1 MLNLLRSAFLLFAI
15 ISAAFA
21 MAADIH
27 RELEDI
33 TQRLATK
40 IEETGRSKV
49 AVADFT
55 DLHSVVHEL
64 GRFISEEVSTNLVLS
79 ASGFSVIDRNHL
91 RTILKEQKLSMS
103 GLMDPENQKKL
114 GKILG
119 VDALVLGSITPFGES
134 YRVTFKV
141 VATDTAQVITAD
153 RGMVPK
159 TPATDELWETIIEY
173 DFVEA
178 STSGP
183 SKSLGSERVPA
194 IISQPS
200 KGQYGS
206 QFLTFSIESLGMN
219 KDKKTATLVG
229 RLTNISKHDIYVAVA
244 SPTNRTPGVSLVDDA
259 GTLWV
264 RASGVVGLPTY
275 PYDAGYMMKY
285 NNTDRPTYIDYNIN
299 THYALMT
306 PGQSQPVN
314 IAFNPAGNVGDP
326 KIFSFSANLFLKVPV
341 GDKRNN
347 SSQSDESQDEWRY
360 TQTAIGIS
368 GIKLN

>member
-1 MLNLLRSAFLLFAI
+1 MLNLLRSAFLFFASF
-15 ISAAFA
+15 SAAFA

-33 TQRLATK
+33 AQRLATK
-40 IEETGRSKV
+40 IEDTGRSKV

-79 ASGFSVIDRNHL
+79 SRGFSVIDRNHL
-91 RTILKEQKLSMS
+91 RTILREQKLSMS

-134 YRVTFKV
+134 YRITFKV

-173 DFVEA
+173 DFVDQSSSA
-178 STSGP
+178 P
-183 SKSLGSERVPA
+183 SKSPGTARLPA

-200 KGQYGS
+200 KGKYGS
-206 QFLTFSIESLGMN
+206 QFLTFSIESLGVS
-219 KDKKTATLVG
+219 KDNNTATLVG
-229 RLTNISKHDIYVAVA
+229 RLTNVSKHDIYVAVA
-244 SPTNRTPGVSLVDDA
+244 SPTKQTPGVSVVDDA

-275 PYDAGYMMKY
+275 PYDSGKMMKY
-285 NNTDRPTYIDYNIN
+285 RTNSSTYIHYNIN

-314 IAFNPAGNVGDP
+314 IAFNPVGNAGDP

-341 GDKRNN
+341 DGRSEK
-347 SSQSDESQDEWRY
+347 SSQSDESEDEWRY

-368 GIKLN
+368 GIKLD

>member
-1 MLNLLRSAFLLFAI
+1 MLNLLRSAFLFFAFF
-15 ISAAFA
+15 SAAVA
-21 MAADIH
+21 VAADIH
-27 RELEDI
+27 RELDDI
-33 TQRLATK
+33 AKRLATK

-79 ASGFSVIDRNHL
+79 ARGFSVIDRNHL

-141 VATDTAQVITAD
+141 VATDTARVVTAD

-173 DFVEA
+173 DLVGE

-183 SKSLGSERVPA
+183 SKSPATGRVPA
-194 IISQPS
+194 IISQPT
-200 KGQYGS
+200 KGKYGS
-206 QFLTFSIESLGMN
+206 QFLTFSIESLGVS

-229 RLTNISKHDIYVAVA
+229 RLTNVSKHDIYVAVA
-244 SPTNRTPGVSLVDDA
+244 SATNQTPGVSLVDDA

-264 RASGVVGLPTY
+264 RSSGVVGVPTY
-275 PYDAGYMMKY
+275 PYDAGAMMKY
-285 NNTDRPTYIDYNIN
+285 RNSETNWIERNIN

-306 PGQSQPVN
+306 SGQSQPVN
-314 IAFNPAGNVGDP
+314 IAFNPVGNVGDP

-341 GDKRNN
+341 IEK
-347 SSQSDESQDEWRY
+347 SQEANQSGEAEGQWRY
-360 TQTAIGIS
+360 TQTAIGVS
-368 GIKLN
+368 GIKLD